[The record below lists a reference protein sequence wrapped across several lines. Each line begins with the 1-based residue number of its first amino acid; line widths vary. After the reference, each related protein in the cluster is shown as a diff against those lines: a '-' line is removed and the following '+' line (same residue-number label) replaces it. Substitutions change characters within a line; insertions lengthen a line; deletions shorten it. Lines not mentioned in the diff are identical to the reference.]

1 MQLHEDHEEMVA
13 PTGVCSCARTTPLM
27 VINGEKTNSICVCN
41 YTPTRTLTANV
52 KPGVVGHAFNPSTGK
67 QRQAEL

>member
-1 MQLHEDHEEMVA
+1 MKIMKKWWH
-13 PTGVCSCARTTPLM
+13 PLESVV
-27 VINGEKTNSICVCN
+27 VINGEKTNSICVCK

-67 QRQAEL
+67 QRQAAL